1 MNAVFDN
8 NINHNQHLEV
18 HDILNWLEEDN
29 MVDAENAHMLRTLA
43 VSAEYKKKNP
53 LEVIAERN
61 WLNTKTEK
69 VLTLDSLT
77 RWFAERV
84 DIPFVR
90 IDPLKIE
97 VSEVTEVM
105 SYAYA
110 SRYNILPIK
119 VDATTITVATAQPF
133 ERDWEVEL
141 SSIHNKEFKLVI
153 SNPGDIR
160 HLLLEFYSI
169 AKSIHGAK
177 TSTDTS
183 GGNIQNLEQLM
194 ELGRNGKLDANDQH
208 IVNIVDWL
216 LQYAFDQR
224 ASDIHLE
231 PRREMCPVRFRID
244 GVMQEVYQIPSAVMK
259 AVTSRIKIIGRMD
272 VAEKRR
278 PQDGRLKTRMEDG
291 KEVELR
297 LSTMPTAFG
306 EKMVMRIFDPE
317 VLVKNFR
324 QLGFSKKD
332 NETWQSMIEQPHG
345 IILVTGPTGSGKT
358 TTLYSTLKLLAK
370 PEVNV
375 CSVEDP
381 IELVEP
387 AFNQMQVQKNIDLDF
402 ASGVR
407 TLLRQDPDI
416 IMIGEIRDK
425 ETADIAIQAAL
436 TGHLVLSTLHTND
449 APSAITRM
457 LDIGVPPYLIQSSV
471 LGIMAQRLVRTLCPH
486 CKQATE
492 ISDQAWYELVH
503 PWKAKKPKTVY
514 KPVGCLECRDTG
526 YQGRTGL
533 YEMFKFSSET
543 RHMITAECDIH
554 NLRRLAIKDGLQP
567 LRLSGANKVAKGET
581 TIEEVLRVAPPPL
594 DN

>member
-1 MNAVFDN
+1 MSAVFEKN
-8 NINHNQHLEV
+8 LNHNQHLEV
-18 HDILNWLEEDN
+18 HDILQWLEQDE
-29 MVDAENAHMLRTLA
+29 MVDTENAHMLRTLA
-43 VSAEYKKKNP
+43 VGEEYKKKNP
-53 LEVIAERN
+53 LEIIAERN
-61 WLNTKTEK
+61 WSNVQTEAP
-69 VLTLDSLT
+69 LTLDTLT
-77 RWFAERV
+77 RWLAERV
-84 DIPFVR
+84 KLPFVR

-110 SRYNILPIK
+110 ARYNVLPIK
-119 VDATTITVATAQPF
+119 VDDTTITVATAQPF
-133 ERDWEVEL
+133 ERDWESEL
-141 SSIHNKEFKLVI
+141 SRIHNKQFKLVI
-153 SNPGDIR
+153 SNPDDIR
-160 HLLLEFYSI
+160 RLLLEFYSL
-169 AKSIHGAK
+169 AKSVHSAK
-177 TSTDTS
+177 TMSDS
-183 GGNIQNLEQLM
+183 GGGNIQNLEQLM
-194 ELGRNGKLDANDQH
+194 ELGRSGRLEANDQH
-208 IVNIVDWL
+208 VVNIVDWL
-216 LQYAFDQR
+216 LQYAFEQR

-244 GVMQEVYQIPSAVMK
+244 GVMQEVYQIPTAVMQ

-278 PQDGRLKTRMEDG
+278 PQDGRLKTRTEDG

-306 EKMVMRIFDPE
+306 EKMVMRIFDPD

-324 QLGFSKKD
+324 QLGFSNKD
-332 NETWQSMIEQPHG
+332 SVIWQSMIEQPHG

-387 AFNQMQVQKNIDLDF
+387 SFNQMQVQKNIDLDF

-449 APSAITRM
+449 APSAITRL
-457 LDIGVPPYLIQSSV
+457 LDIGVPPYLIQSSL
-471 LGIMAQRLVRTLCPH
+471 LGIMAQRLVRILCPH

-492 ISDQAWYELVH
+492 INDRAWHELVH
-503 PWKAKKPKTVY
+503 PWKAKKPETVY
-514 KPVGCLECRDTG
+514 NPAGCLECRDTG
-526 YQGRTGL
+526 YQGRKGI
-533 YEMFKFSSET
+533 YEMFKFSDDT
-543 RHMITAECDIH
+543 RNMVTANCDIQQ
-554 NLRRLAIKDGLQP
+554 LRRAAIKDGLQP

-581 TIEEVLRVAPPPL
+581 TVAEVLRVAPSPL
-594 DN
+594 QT